1 MRHHHRFRSPILSR
15 PLRVCNTLPLRNRN
29 GACPMAPITNQKWP
43 QPRCRAAVDT
53 TVIGGLQCPGGAMD
67 EVGPLLRGWRER
79 GGLSQTALARRMA
92 VNPAYVN
99 RLEHG
104 GRGAHNRDLLE
115 SAADALGLS

>member
-1 MRHHHRFRSPILSR
+1 
-15 PLRVCNTLPLRNRN
+15 
-29 GACPMAPITNQKWP
+29 
-43 QPRCRAAVDT
+43 
-53 TVIGGLQCPGGAMD
+53 MD

-79 GGLSQTALARRMA
+79 AGLSQNALARRMA

-115 SAADALGLS
+115 SAADALGLSAAERDQLLAAGGHWPSALERARAAPPPPPLRARPLLPPPPHAP